1 VVKRLSAIALLVAT
15 GYPVAA
21 HADET
26 AYRLDWQLDPGL
38 NCPSEAAFQAAVIRE
53 LGRDPFGADAASSL
67 RLELTMAEPG
77 LLRLSLVDP
86 EQAVVA
92 ERSLSGDGAH
102 CAALLDGAVL
112 ALGVWLNDPTA
123 ESAEVADPVEAA
135 EPVDEVDVNTA
146 RPAPAASSQNP
157 APEDGED
164 GARRSTEPESAALFP
179 SGVHV
184 AALAVGYA
192 GILPQVSYGA
202 TLSGAYAWQRGP
214 VVGLEV
220 GVMSDSTTRRV
231 IEETETEL
239 RLSLL
244 RAAVSVEYPLHV
256 APGWSWTLGAVGHAG
271 RLGVDV
277 TGARSVGA
285 AGYLWAA
292 AGARTTLRVRLAARV
307 SGLLAV
313 DGLAPLTPRTF
324 GVVAGPAL
332 ATLAPAAGFVSLGI
346 DVGL

>member
-1 VVKRLSAIALLVAT
+1 M
-15 GYPVAA
+15 GYPIAA
-21 HADET
+21 DAGET

-53 LGRDPFGADAASSL
+53 LGRDPFGVDAPSSL
-67 RLELTMAEPG
+67 RLELTLAEPG
-77 LLRLSLVDP
+77 LLRLSLVDA

-92 ERSLSGDGAH
+92 ERNLSGDGAH

-123 ESAEVADPVEAA
+123 EPAEAADSVAAA
-135 EPVDEVDVNTA
+135 EPAGEGAVNTA
-146 RPAPAASSQNP
+146 QPVAVASPRNP
-157 APEDGED
+157 APEESEA
-164 GARRSTEPESAALFP
+164 GARRPSAPESPALFP
-179 SGVHV
+179 AGVHI

-192 GILPQVSYGA
+192 GILPQLSFGA
-202 TLSGAYAWQRGP
+202 TLSGAYAWKRGP
-214 VVGLEV
+214 VVGLEL
-220 GVMSDSTTRRV
+220 GAMTDSTTRRV
-231 IEETETEL
+231 IEATETEL

-244 RAAVSVEYPLHV
+244 RAAVIVEYPLHV
-256 APGWSWTLGAVGHAG
+256 ASTWSWTLGAVGHAG

-292 AGARTTLRVRLAARV
+292 AGARTTLRVQLASRV
-307 SGLLAV
+307 SGLLV
-313 DGLAPLTPRTF
+313 LDGLAPLTPRTF

-332 ATLAPAAGFVSLGI
+332 ATLAPAAGFISLGI